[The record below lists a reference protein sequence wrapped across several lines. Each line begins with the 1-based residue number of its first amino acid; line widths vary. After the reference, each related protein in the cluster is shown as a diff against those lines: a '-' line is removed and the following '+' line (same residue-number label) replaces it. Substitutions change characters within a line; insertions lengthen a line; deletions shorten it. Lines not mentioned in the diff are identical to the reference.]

1 MVNVVG
7 LMPLRKTG
15 VYHKQGFQNRC
26 QASANKQGFQ
36 KCGLVPN
43 STFRTEVTECV
54 TVCTHHAVG
63 NLLRVL
69 SPYRWR
75 NKLGKFVSFNPDCW
89 GFTMDVS
96 QALMC
101 VHVANILVVLGLIP
115 SPIVKLKSERKAK
128 GIIWE

>member
-1 MVNVVG
+1 MCDC
-7 LMPLRKTG
+7 LYPSCSWK
-15 VYHKQGFQNRC
+15 F
-26 QASANKQGFQ
+26 
-36 KCGLVPN
+36 
-43 STFRTEVTECV
+43 TESFSEVKNPVLWSEV
-54 TVCTHHAVG
+54 I
-63 NLLRVL
+63 L

-89 GFTMDVS
+89 KFTMDVS

-115 SPIVKLKSERKAK
+115 SPIVKMKSEREAK